1 MKKFLVFLLCIGLIF
16 SGISV
21 SAGSAKQVASEY
33 LTDDINT
40 PLAVETAAPAKIG
53 DTVPINAKSAIL
65 LEPYTGEILYEKNA
79 DERLSPASITKI
91 MGLLL
96 VMEEIKKGNLKLT
109 DVITVRGHA
118 AGMGGSQIWLEP
130 GERMSVDDLLKA
142 AVIASANDAM
152 AALGE
157 AVAGSEETFVQ
168 KMNQKAKELGLNNT
182 NFVNCT
188 GLDAE
193 NHYSSAHDIAVMA
206 GELIKH
212 EQIKKYST
220 VWMDTLRGGKT
231 ELVNTN
237 KLVRF
242 YDGCTGLKTGTTST
256 AGCCLAATAKR
267 QNMELVAVVMK
278 ADNTNERFLAAR
290 KLLDLGFA
298 NYSFCSIGA
307 DISDSLSLKVT
318 AGESEQ
324 VKIDAGEE
332 LKLLLKKGDNSR
344 IIKKIILPESVKAPV
359 KKGDI
364 LGSVSVLLDN
374 NEIGTIE
381 LKAAS
386 DVKKINFA
394 TTFLWLICAL
404 IEL

>member
-96 VMEEIKKGNLKLT
+96 VMEEIEKGNLKLT
-109 DVITVRGHA
+109 DVITVSEHA

-359 KKGDI
+359 KKSDI